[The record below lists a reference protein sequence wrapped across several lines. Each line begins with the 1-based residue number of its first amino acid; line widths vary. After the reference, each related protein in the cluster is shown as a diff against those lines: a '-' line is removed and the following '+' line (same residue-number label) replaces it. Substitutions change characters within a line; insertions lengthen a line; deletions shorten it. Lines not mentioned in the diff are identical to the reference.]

1 MGSAFSGTG
10 EFLTVCFCY
19 QAVKMFQHQLDCG
32 GSLHKHF
39 QAACT
44 HDQERVVYLQG
55 LQG

>member
-1 MGSAFSGTG
+1 MGSTFSGTW
-10 EFLTVCFCY
+10 EFLTVCY
-19 QAVKMFQHQLDCG
+19 QAVKLFQHQLDCG